1 MSRRRVGTV
10 EFAGA
15 IAAPGQRPPARLPQ
29 IAIAGKSNVGK
40 STLINRLVERKS
52 LARTSKRPGR
62 TQEINFFLVDDRFL
76 LADLPGY
83 GFARAPKEV
92 RERWGP
98 LIESYLS
105 STPELLGIVMLVDA
119 RHGLTRA
126 DRRMVGFLEEIGTP
140 ALFVLTKADKLSRAG
155 RTKAAAELRSA
166 LGIEEDQ
173 LVVTSA
179 RTGAGV
185 QLLWESLL
193 GLLEEDQTKNGD
205 SAGGDGAGPSTAS
218 S

>member
-15 IAAPGQRPPARLPQ
+15 IAEPGQRPPARLPQ

-155 RTKAAAELRSA
+155 RTKAAAELRAA

-193 GLLEEDQTKNGD
+193 GLLEEDQTKSRD
-205 SAGGDGAGPSTAS
+205 PAGGDAAGPPPAS